1 MAELEIIGAEISS
14 DIEVDDLRCE
24 NIAEKD
30 VSDEEIEADE
40 LERRMWK
47 DRIKLKRIKERQK
60 IEAQQAAEKLKLK
73 KTSDQA
79 QRKKM
84 SRVQDGILKYML
96 KLMEVCKARGF
107 VYGIIPEKG
116 KPVSGSSD
124 NLRAWWKEKVKFDKN
139 GPAAIAKYEADC
151 LAMNE
156 SDNGRNGSRRSSL
169 KDLQDAT
176 LGSLLSSLMQH
187 CDPPQRKYP
196 LEKRIPPPWWPTG
209 NEDWWINL
217 GLQQGQ
223 SPPYKKPHDLKKMWK
238 VGVLTAVIKHMSPN
252 TAKIR
257 RHVRQ
262 SKCLQDKMTA
272 KESAIWLGVLSRE
285 EAMIRQPSSDNGTS
299 GITEMPQDGCG
310 DKKQLAICCDG
321 DYNVD
326 GVDDGVGSVSSKDE
340 RRNQLMVAEPVSYIG
355 SDDSHPVQ
363 NGERLEKQPKRPRL
377 RSSDGHKKHMPSYGD
392 YNVDGVADGVGS
404 VSSKDERRNQLM
416 VAEPVAYIGSDDSH
430 PVQYSERLKKQP
442 KRPRLRSSNGHKKH
456 MPSHGEQQRMPNH
469 GDQQCIP
476 SDGDQQHMPN
486 HGEHVNAESISPLP
500 DINQTDVSL
509 MDYHMPV
516 TQQENDAS
524 TALRH
529 VQEGLGVQ
537 PHLPA
542 SGYCHYPAPIP
553 CATEISTQSM
563 CVDGR
568 PMLYPLVQHAELH
581 HGPTYEFYNPSTEF
595 RPGNDGQQTQTE
607 MNVLHIRPED
617 GVDMP
622 APGRNEHQIVGGEL
636 HHLLHNEQDRAVHN
650 PFGSPTSDPSFF
662 GGFHS
667 PFGLPFDGTSSLDE
681 LLDEDLIQYFG
692 A

>member
-1 MAELEIIGAEISS
+1 MAELVDIGADISS
-14 DIEVDDLRCE
+14 DIEVYDLRCE

-30 VSDEEIEADE
+30 VSDEEIEADK

-60 IEAQQAAEKLKLK
+60 IAAQQAAEKQKSK
-73 KTSDQA
+73 KNSDQA

-84 SRVQDGILKYML
+84 SRAQDGILKYML

-151 LAMNE
+151 LAMSE
-156 SDNGRNGSRRSSL
+156 SDNGRSGNQHTSL

-209 NEDWWINL
+209 NEDWWVKL

-238 VGVLTAVIKHMSPN
+238 VGVLTAVIKHMSPD

-272 KESAIWLGVLSRE
+272 KESAIWFGVLNRE
-285 EAMIRQPSSDNGTS
+285 EALIQQPSSDNGTS
-299 GITEMPQDGCG
+299 GVTEMPRGRRG
-310 DKKQLAICCDG
+310 DKKQPAISSDS
-321 DYNVD
+321 DYDVD
-326 GVDDGVGSVSSKDE
+326 DVNDGVGSVSSKVKQ
-340 RRNQLMVAEPVSYIG
+340 RNQLIVVEPLAHISN
-355 SDDSHPVQ
+355 DDSHPVQ
-363 NGERLEKQPKRPRL
+363 HNERVGKQP
-377 RSSDGHKKHMPSYGD
+377 
-392 YNVDGVADGVGS
+392 
-404 VSSKDERRNQLM
+404 RR
-416 VAEPVAYIGSDDSH
+416 
-430 PVQYSERLKKQP
+430 
-442 KRPRLRSSNGHKKH
+442 KRPRLRSSNDHQQSAPNHRNKQLI
-456 MPSHGEQQRMPNH
+456 PSH
-469 GDQQCIP
+469 GDQQLIP
-476 SDGDQQHMPN
+476 IHGDQQLIPIHGDQQLIPTHGDQQPVPNGPN
-486 HGEHVNAESISPLP
+486 HDEHVNAESISTLP
-500 DINQTDVSL
+500 DMEN
-509 MDYHMPV
+509 HMPV

-524 TALRH
+524 TVLRH
-529 VQEGLGVQ
+529 VEEGLDVQ
-537 PHLPA
+537 SHLPA
-542 SGYCHYPAPIP
+542 NGYCHYPAIS

-563 CVDGR
+563 YVDGR
-568 PMLYPLVQHAELH
+568 PMLYPFVQHSELH
-581 HGPTYEFYNPSTEF
+581 HGATNEFYNPSAEF
-595 RPGNDGQQTQTE
+595 RPGNDGQQTQME
-607 MNVLHIRPED
+607 MNVTPHIRPEN
-617 GVDMP
+617 GVDVS
-622 APGRNEHQIVGGEL
+622 AQGINEHEIAGGEL

-650 PFGSPTSDPSFF
+650 PFGSPTNDPSFF

-667 PFGLPFDGTSSLDE
+667 PFEFPFDGTSSLDE
-681 LLDEDLIQYFG
+681 LLDDDLIEYFG